1 MNYSFNRNKEGL
13 VFGSAKDLNASHKD
27 LCAVGD
33 AIRYKRVSEAMKVLD
48 GVITGG
54 RPILYVRHNKYMGS
68 RHELGGKKGKFPIKC
83 AGMVKKVLI
92 NAAANATTRGLDAD
106 SMYVIHYSANKT
118 TIVRRGPSK
127 GTAFYGRGMYG
138 RGSYRRSDLELAK
151 IEIGLSQDLTPMSTN
166 VQNLVKR
173 TEKSA
178 PKKQDTAKKEKVAIK
193 AKA

>member
-1 MNYSFNRNKEGL
+1 MNYSFNRNREGV
-13 VFGSAKDLNASHKD
+13 VFAGAKDLNASHKD

-83 AGMVKKVLI
+83 AGMVRKVLV
-92 NAAANATTRGLDAD
+92 NAAANAAAKGLDAD

-118 TIVRRGPSK
+118 IIIRRGPSK

-151 IEIGLSQDLTPMSTN
+151 VEIGLAKDLEPMSTN

-173 TEKSA
+173 AEKV
-178 PKKQDTAKKEKVAIK
+178 PKRRNAAKKEKVAIK